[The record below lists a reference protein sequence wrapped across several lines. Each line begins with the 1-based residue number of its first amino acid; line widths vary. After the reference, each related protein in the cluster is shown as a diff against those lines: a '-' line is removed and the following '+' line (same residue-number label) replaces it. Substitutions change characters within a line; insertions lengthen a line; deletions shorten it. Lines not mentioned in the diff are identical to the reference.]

1 MKHRSLSFS
10 NHFFLFSKGI
20 AQLFVCEVN
29 IVYMIISMQMKLW
42 WRKKFSLHRRKEVF
56 CFFYSLKGLY
66 SDRQYIAS
74 QGPLKETSEDFWE
87 MVLQYNVLKVVMLT
101 KTEEKNP
108 HNPSQLLINFLIYFF
123 FLVQM
128 LSLFPW

>member
-1 MKHRSLSFS
+1 M
-10 NHFFLFSKGI
+10 
-20 AQLFVCEVN
+20 
-29 IVYMIISMQMKLW
+29 
-42 WRKKFSLHRRKEVF
+42 F

-74 QGPLKETSEDFWE
+74 QGPLQETSEDFWE

-108 HNPSQLLINFLIYFF
+108 HNPSQLLVNFLISDQNKTDSYFF

-128 LSLFPW
+128 LSLFL

>member
-1 MKHRSLSFS
+1 M
-10 NHFFLFSKGI
+10 
-20 AQLFVCEVN
+20 
-29 IVYMIISMQMKLW
+29 
-42 WRKKFSLHRRKEVF
+42 F

-128 LSLFPW
+128 LSLFP